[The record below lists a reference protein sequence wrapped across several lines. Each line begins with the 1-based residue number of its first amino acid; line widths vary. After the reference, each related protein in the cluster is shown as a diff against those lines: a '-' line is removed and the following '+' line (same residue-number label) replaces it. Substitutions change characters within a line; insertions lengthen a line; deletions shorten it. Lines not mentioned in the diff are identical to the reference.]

1 MEEAFV
7 LQHPERPPRN
17 VDTAFPAY
25 RKRRSRPDRLPG
37 SPLKKLL
44 TALAVIGLWA
54 SPAFGQADSPELA
67 PEADVLTAVPRELRA
82 GEATTVTGEG
92 CAPGNTV
99 RFILSDP
106 DPGPSVEAIAQGD
119 GTFVQTIVLPSTTK
133 VGRAWLRATCITP
146 DSESKVMEAVLLVS
160 RPKFVI
166 TWTNVIFGIG
176 TALITA
182 GIGLAMLKQS
192 DSSKHPSGRGKSRR
206 RRKGRKSSS
215 RTRTSKQSPISDR
228 APELNGV
235 PKSAERLEAD

>member
-1 MEEAFV
+1 M
-7 LQHPERPPRN
+7 
-17 VDTAFPAY
+17 
-25 RKRRSRPDRLPG
+25 KR
-37 SPLKKLL
+37 LL
-44 TALAVIGLWA
+44 TALALVGIWA
-54 SPAFGQADSPELA
+54 SPAFAQTDSPELE

-99 RFILSDP
+99 RFVLSDP

-119 GTFVQTIVLPSTTK
+119 GTFVLTIALPSTTK

-146 DSESKVMEAVLLVS
+146 ESESKVMEAVLLVS
-160 RPKFVI
+160 RPRFVI

-192 DSSKHPSGRGKSRR
+192 DSSRHPSGRVKKRK
-206 RRKGRKSSS
+206 RRKGGHKKSST
-215 RTRTSKQSPISDR
+215 RGPTRTSEQSPISDR
-228 APELNGV
+228 APEPNGV